1 MNLNNVEEVGTKFPH
16 VQSRKMQ
23 ILEEENDANVQQKF
37 NISTCSVCNKDATV
51 KYISCSECHI
61 QIHYRCTFLSSY
73 QLYYFVGKRSKYR
86 YINCTPTGLVDLS
99 SDGVNVLI
107 NDIKEHLVDIETS
120 KRCKQNF
127 PKQTESQLKILRK
140 STD

>member
-23 ILEEENDANVQQKF
+23 ILEEENDSNVQQKF